1 MFRDINGQVTTT
13 IVIDTNLFPA
23 TAVSQYGASMAI
35 ITYSTRTSQG
45 DAVPLS
51 TALTE
56 TTQRLIYGRSCQD
69 KITDWFLRMSLLHTV
84 HELYLRAL
92 ARLPMHALHQ
102 GHLIRAVLRAGHAYG
117 PMADPVANIMF
128 NTIWYDALFPFCQ
141 VDTAS
146 ADILDSRSMSRVESR
161 SLDAIVALI
170 RKSSQKDP
178 LIMLCKDRRVLKLWS
193 QDFMLVQRN
202 IDDLLRAA
210 KHPEPDAYAA
220 FTKGLTLDVVGDM
233 RGLMMM
239 DQVISDDAV
248 YQLKVLITKIAAARG
263 IAAPVHTPVLSRSAL
278 DILSPRRS
286 AFKIQQDYVRR
297 KLEILLGDYSLR
309 EVLKYLGPVN
319 YYCI

>member
-170 RKSSQKDP
+170 CKSDRVQLRDALVK
-178 LIMLCKDRRVLKLWS
+178 LCKDRRDLKLWS
-193 QDFMLVQRN
+193 QDFRLVQRN
-202 IDDLLRAA
+202 IDALLQAA
-210 KHPEPDAYAA
+210 KHPQPDAYAA
-220 FTKGLTLDVVGDM
+220 FIKGLTMDVVGVM
-233 RGLMMM
+233 RDLMMM
-239 DQVISDDAV
+239 DEVISDDAV
-248 YQLKVLITKIAAARG
+248 HQLKDMITKIAAARG
-263 IAAPVHTPVLSRSAL
+263 IAAWVHAPALSESTLER
-278 DILSPRRS
+278 LSPMRS
-286 AFKIQQDYVRR
+286 AFKTQQDYVRG

-309 EVLKYLGPVN
+309 EVFKYL
-319 YYCI
+319 

>member
-1 MFRDINGQVTTT
+1 
-13 IVIDTNLFPA
+13 
-23 TAVSQYGASMAI
+23 
-35 ITYSTRTSQG
+35 
-45 DAVPLS
+45 
-51 TALTE
+51 
-56 TTQRLIYGRSCQD
+56 
-69 KITDWFLRMSLLHTV
+69 
-84 HELYLRAL
+84 
-92 ARLPMHALHQ
+92 
-102 GHLIRAVLRAGHAYG
+102 
-117 PMADPVANIMF
+117 MADPVANIMF